1 MSQLRKIKRN
11 AEKEEEQQVPEDH
24 DRYPVG
30 KVLTDPVKGEF
41 LILPLLSWVS
51 LRAKTKVPLVM
62 LRALLIEPTGEMS
75 PKGLIQI
82 EMPVYPETERG
93 VLGVLERFGW
103 DGRIWPLERGWPDEE
118 QVEADNLRTCL
129 NQAVLKNTLVFP
141 PSPTGEGVSAQPINV
156 ARARGPFL
164 MQHLPIPEGEPN
176 QLLLD
181 RLRELCLN
189 PQKLQEG

>member
-1 MSQLRKIKRN
+1 MRRLPPKWRCRDTRNQMSQLRKIKRN

-30 KVLTDPVKGEF
+30 KV
-41 LILPLLSWVS
+41 
-51 LRAKTKVPLVM
+51 
-62 LRALLIEPTGEMS
+62 LIEPTGEMS

-129 NQAVLKNTLVFP
+129 NQAVLKNSLVFP